1 MNDRKLKIL
10 FSIIDSYII
19 DGEPIGSKSLADTYK
34 LDVSPATIRNEM
46 SSLEKMGLIEK
57 AHSSSGRLP
66 SDRGY
71 RMFVDYILENKMED
85 IAKAKKSDTIINL
98 LDKNYHNAED
108 IVKTATKMLAE
119 LTNLTAVSMTH
130 KNEIK
135 NIVNMELIKLS
146 DKQLLLLGVFDN
158 GLIVKDSIYLDY
170 EITTDELIFIN
181 NVLKKTMVG
190 TDINEVYNNL
200 TLLETTLLNDYKS
213 LLEIIEKR
221 LQSQSF
227 GKQNREIQIEGLGNI
242 FNFKEYDD
250 LSKARDFIKL
260 LDSKEKVNSFL
271 ANSIYDT
278 LDISI
283 GYENKLD
290 ELKENTVITSSF
302 KINDDVVGHIG
313 VIGLTRINYVDVIAD
328 IMMISRL
335 LNDWKGLMMDEK
347 KLNDDKLEQD
357 QLENEE
363 SLEEDEVID
372 GEIIDENY
380 EAFAEDKE
388 NEVTDQKLEEDF
400 NEFKDK
406 YQRLLADFTNYKQ
419 REEASKADFKK
430 FAVSNLV
437 EKLLPVLDNF
447 DRALKDQDPD
457 DGLIKGIV
465 MTRDEM
471 LNILKNEGLEEIPS
485 DGEAFDPNVH
495 QAVLAEDSDEVDSD
509 HIIET
514 FQKGYKLNNK
524 VIRPA
529 MVKVAK

>member
-10 FSIIDSYII
+10 FSIIDSYIL
-19 DGEPIGSKSLADTYK
+19 DGEPIGSKSLADTYN
-34 LDVSPATIRNEM
+34 LNVSPATVRNEM

-71 RMFVDYILENKMED
+71 RMFVDYILENE
-85 IAKAKKSDTIINL
+85 IENISKAKKSDTIINL

-108 IVKTATKMLAE
+108 IVETATKMLAD
-119 LTNLTAVSMTH
+119 LTELTAVSMTL

-135 NIVNMELIKLS
+135 KIVNMELIQLS
-146 DKQLLLLGVFDN
+146 DRQLLLLAVFDN

-170 EITTDELIFIN
+170 EITSDELIFIN
-181 NVLKKTMVG
+181 NALKKTMVG

-200 TLLETTLLNDYKS
+200 NLLETTLLNDYKS
-213 LLEIIEKR
+213 LIEIIEKR

-227 GKQNREIQIEGLGNI
+227 GKLNREIQIEGLGNI

-250 LSKARDFIKL
+250 LSKTRDFIKL
-260 LDSKEKVNSFL
+260 LDSKEKLNSFL
-271 ANSIYDT
+271 GNNIYDT

-283 GYENKLD
+283 GYENELD
-290 ELKENTVITSSF
+290 ELKQNTVITSSF

-313 VIGLTRINYVDVIAD
+313 VIGLTRLNYIDVISD

-335 LNDWKGLMMDEK
+335 LNDWKGLRMDEK
-347 KLNDDKLEQD
+347 NLNDDKLNKEQSED
-357 QLENEE
+357 KEI
-363 SLEEDEVID
+363 LEEDEVID
-372 GEIIDENY
+372 GEIVDDDYEAVDEDEN
-380 EAFAEDKE
+380 EINND
-388 NEVTDQKLEEDF
+388 KLEEDF

-430 FAVSNLV
+430 YAVSNLV

-447 DRALKDQDPD
+447 DRALKDQNPE
-457 DGLIKGIV
+457 DGLVKGIL

-471 LNILKNEGLEEIPS
+471 LSILKNEGLEEISS
-485 DGEAFDPNVH
+485 DGELFDPNIH
-495 QAVLAEDSDEVDSD
+495 QAVLAEDSDEVESD

-514 FQKGYKLNNK
+514 FQKGYKLNNR

>member
-19 DGEPIGSKSLADTYK
+19 DGQPIGSKSLADAYK
-34 LDVSPATIRNEM
+34 LNVSPATIRNEM
-46 SSLEKMGLIEK
+46 SSLEKMGLLEK

-71 RMFVDYILENKMED
+71 RMFVDYILENNMED
-85 IAKAKKSDTIINL
+85 ISKAKRSDTIINL

-108 IVKTATKMLAE
+108 IVETATKMLAE
-119 LTNLTAVSMTH
+119 LTSLTAVSMTL

-135 NIVNMELIKLS
+135 KIVNMELIKLS
-146 DKQLLLLGVFDN
+146 DRQLLLLGVFDN

-170 EITTDELIFIN
+170 DISNDELIFIN

-190 TDINEVYNNL
+190 TDIDEVYNNL
-200 TLLETTLLNDYKS
+200 DLLNKTLLNDYKS
-213 LLEIIEKR
+213 LVEIIEKR
-221 LQSQSF
+221 LQVQSF
-227 GKQNREIQIEGLGNI
+227 TKKNREIQIEGLGNI

-260 LDSKEKVNSFL
+260 LDSKEKVNSL
-271 ANSIYDT
+271 LGNNIYEK

-283 GYENKLD
+283 GYENELD

-313 VIGLTRINYVDVIAD
+313 VIGLTRINYVDVISD

-335 LNDWKGLMMDEK
+335 LNDWKGLRMDEK
-347 KLNDDKLEQD
+347 KLNEDKLDEKE
-357 QLENEE
+357 LTN
-363 SLEEDEVID
+363 EEDEVID
-372 GEIIDENY
+372 GEIVDEDY
-380 EAFAEDKE
+380 EASNEDKE
-388 NEVTDQKLEEDF
+388 EVTDEKLEEDF

-447 DRALKDQDPD
+447 DRALKDQDPE
-457 DGLIKGIV
+457 DGLVKGIV

-471 LNILKNEGLEEIPS
+471 LNVLKNEGLEEIPS
-485 DGEAFDPNVH
+485 DGEIFDPNVH
-495 QAVLAEDSDEVDSD
+495 QAVLAEDSDEVESD

>member
-10 FSIIDSYII
+10 FSIIDSYIT
-19 DGEPIGSKSLADTYK
+19 DGEPIGSKSLADTYN
-34 LDVSPATIRNEM
+34 LNVSPATIRNEM

-71 RMFVDYILENKMED
+71 RMFVDYILENEMED
-85 IAKAKKSDTIINL
+85 IARAKKSNTIINL
-98 LDKNYHNAED
+98 LDRRYHNAED
-108 IVKTATKMLAE
+108 IVETATKMLAE
-119 LTNLTAVSMTH
+119 LTNLTAVSMTL

-135 NIVNMELIKLS
+135 TLVNMELIRLS
-146 DKQLLLLGVFDN
+146 DRQLLLLAVFDN
-158 GLIVKDSIYLDY
+158 GILIKDSIYLNY
-170 EITTDELIFIN
+170 EINSDELLFIN

-190 TDINEVYNNL
+190 TDINEIYDNIK
-200 TLLETTLLNDYKS
+200 LLETTLLNDYKS

-221 LQSQSF
+221 LQGQSF
-227 GKQNREIQIEGLGNI
+227 GKLNREIQIEGLGNI

-260 LDSKEKVNSFL
+260 LDSKEKLNRFL
-271 ANSIYDT
+271 GNNIYDK

-283 GYENKLD
+283 GYENELD

-302 KINDDVVGHIG
+302 KINDDIVGHIG
-313 VIGLTRINYVDVIAD
+313 IIGLTRINYIDVISD
-328 IMMISRL
+328 IMMISTL
-335 LNDWKGLMMDEK
+335 LNDWKGLRMDDK
-347 KLNDDKLEQD
+347 KLNDDKLNKEQLVD
-357 QLENEE
+357 DEII
-363 SLEEDEVID
+363 EEDEVID
-372 GEIIDENY
+372 GEIIDDDY
-380 EAFAEDKE
+380 EAIEDEDK
-388 NEVTDQKLEEDF
+388 NEVTDEKLEEDF

-430 FAVSNLV
+430 YACSNLV

-447 DRALKDQDPD
+447 DRALKDQDPE
-457 DGLIKGIV
+457 DGLVKGIV

-471 LNILKNEGLEEIPS
+471 LNILKNEGLEEIQS

-495 QAVLAEDSDEVDSD
+495 QAVLAEDSDEVESN

-514 FQKGYKLNNK
+514 FQKGYKLNNR

>member
-1 MNDRKLKIL
+1 
-10 FSIIDSYII
+10 
-19 DGEPIGSKSLADTYK
+19 
-34 LDVSPATIRNEM
+34 
-46 SSLEKMGLIEK
+46 
-57 AHSSSGRLP
+57 
-66 SDRGY
+66 
-71 RMFVDYILENKMED
+71 
-85 IAKAKKSDTIINL
+85 
-98 LDKNYHNAED
+98 
-108 IVKTATKMLAE
+108 
-119 LTNLTAVSMTH
+119 
-130 KNEIK
+130 
-135 NIVNMELIKLS
+135 
-146 DKQLLLLGVFDN
+146 
-158 GLIVKDSIYLDY
+158 
-170 EITTDELIFIN
+170 
-181 NVLKKTMVG
+181 
-190 TDINEVYNNL
+190 
-200 TLLETTLLNDYKS
+200 
-213 LLEIIEKR
+213 
-221 LQSQSF
+221 
-227 GKQNREIQIEGLGNI
+227 
-242 FNFKEYDD
+242 
-250 LSKARDFIKL
+250 
-260 LDSKEKVNSFL
+260 
-271 ANSIYDT
+271 
-278 LDISI
+278 
-283 GYENKLD
+283 
-290 ELKENTVITSSF
+290 
-302 KINDDVVGHIG
+302 
-313 VIGLTRINYVDVIAD
+313 
-328 IMMISRL
+328 
-335 LNDWKGLMMDEK
+335 MMDEK

-457 DGLIKGIV
+457 DGLVKGIV

-495 QAVLAEDSDEVDSD
+495 QAVLAEDSDEVNSD